1 MKAQPHWQVNL
12 KNSLIIKTFINK
24 AYQSHHDDDL
34 CVYSNKCLAPSLTQ
48 WTTLSHE
55 NLESELLKCMIQ
67 VRIDRKN
74 KNSTLRTI
82 ENSDQDGLAQIPPK
96 NQTISFKI
104 EIDNTG
110 ILYMT
115 SGLILMFL
123 INILKKRFFKKQNLQ
138 DNNVQVS
145 GHSLDKSTESSMDK
159 KEDILIIENP
169 IKNLDNVNRNIEIKS
184 LLNFD
189 KNNVLGYGAN
199 GTVVYNG
206 FFQEREVAIKR
217 ILKHNSSLGKIE
229 IDILIKLDHPN
240 IIKFF
245 YYEEKE

>member
-1 MKAQPHWQVNL
+1 M
-12 KNSLIIKTFINK
+12 
-24 AYQSHHDDDL
+24 
-34 CVYSNKCLAPSLTQ
+34 APSLTQ

-55 NLESELLKCMIQ
+55 NLESEILKCMIQ
-67 VRIDRKN
+67 VRMNRKN
-74 KNSTLRTI
+74 RNSSFKVI
-82 ENSDQDGLAQIPPK
+82 ENSNQDDLAPLPLK
-96 NQTISFKI
+96 NQAISLKI

-110 ILYMT
+110 IFYMI

-123 INILKKRFFKKQNLQ
+123 LNILKKSFFKKQNLQ

-145 GHSLDKSTESSMDK
+145 GHSLDKSTESSIDK
-159 KEDILIIENP
+159 KEDIQIIENP
-169 IKNLDNVNRNIEIKS
+169 AKNIDPANKNNYKS

-189 KNNVLGYGAN
+189 KNNILGYGAN
-199 GTVVYNG
+199 GTVVYHG

-217 ILKHNSSLGKIE
+217 ILKHHSSLGKIE
-229 IDILIKLDHPN
+229 VDILMKLDHPN